1 MVTCERENCKQG
13 DLEKFNL
20 TLQIS
25 QRFSLIKRVNQIIL
39 KIALSYS
46 RKIDKM
52 VEKFSQIK
60 NLRGKKMLPK
70 EPDKA
75 LAPSER
81 RQSDRKKL
89 IVNVNFEGGDG
100 TGIANTRDIGIG
112 GLYMLTNAEL
122 EIGMPLFMR
131 MSIGG
136 EEIGIDGVVTYIDPG
151 HGVGIRFQAMSEK
164 NEEILKREL
173 HLE

>member
-1 MVTCERENCKQG
+1 
-13 DLEKFNL
+13 
-20 TLQIS
+20 
-25 QRFSLIKRVNQIIL
+25 
-39 KIALSYS
+39 
-46 RKIDKM
+46 
-52 VEKFSQIK
+52 
-60 NLRGKKMLPK
+60 MLPNDP
-70 EPDKA
+70 EEA

-89 IVNVNFEGGDG
+89 IINVKYEGGDG

-112 GLYMLTNAEL
+112 GLYMITNATL
-122 EIGMPLFMR
+122 AVGTPLFMR
-131 MSIGG
+131 MSVGG
-136 EEIGIDGVVTYIDPG
+136 EELGLDGVVTYTDPD